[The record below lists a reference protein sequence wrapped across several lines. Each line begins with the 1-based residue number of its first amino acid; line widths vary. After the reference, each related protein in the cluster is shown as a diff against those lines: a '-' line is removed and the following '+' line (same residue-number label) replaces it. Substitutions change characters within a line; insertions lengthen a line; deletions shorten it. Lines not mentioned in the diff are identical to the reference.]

1 MHEIVYRRLAFDQL
15 NEAIERLEATVS
27 ALERQGIKPHIVAEY
42 RDSLD
47 QARAERDRRAG
58 V

>member
-1 MHEIVYRRLAFDQL
+1 MHEIVYRRLAADQL
-15 NEAIERLEATVS
+15 NEAIERLEGLVS
-27 ALERQGIKPHIVAEY
+27 ALEYQGTRRNILMEY

-58 V
+58 I